1 MYKLETQETQW
12 YSSSSMSLKADKTNT
27 QVEDSK
33 AEKANSLVFVV
44 VVVVVPQTFSELHE
58 AHLD

>member
-1 MYKLETQETQW
+1 
-12 YSSSSMSLKADKTNT
+12 MSLKADKTNT

-58 AHLD
+58 AHPD